1 MHQTEEESKLDAS
14 DDIWTIVEVANYL
27 RLNPQTVY
35 RLTQQGQL
43 PGFKVGRHWRF
54 KREHISK
61 WMEEQIKKQPSS
73 AEKP

>member
-1 MHQTEEESKLDAS
+1 MLS
-14 DDIWTIVEVANYL
+14 DDDILTIAEVANYL

-54 KREHISK
+54 SRRHI
-61 WMEEQIKKQPSS
+61 EEWIKAQVRRSQGDGAD
-73 AEKP
+73 AES

>member
-1 MHQTEEESKLDAS
+1 MGS
-14 DDIWTIVEVANYL
+14 DDDILTVAEVAGYL

-54 KREHISK
+54 SRRHIEE
-61 WMEEQIKKQPSS
+61 WMKAKVRQPQGDGAEAES
-73 AEKP
+73 AD